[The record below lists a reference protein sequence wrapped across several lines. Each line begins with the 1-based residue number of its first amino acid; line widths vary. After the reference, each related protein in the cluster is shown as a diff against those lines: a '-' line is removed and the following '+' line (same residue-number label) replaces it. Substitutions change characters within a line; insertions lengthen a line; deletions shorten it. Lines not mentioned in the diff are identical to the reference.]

1 MNEMNSATTAPSE
14 NKEITSLVTQAQAPD
29 LSSITEAS
37 GQGALVPV
45 QSPNELIPVRPKYIS
60 DERDQEI
67 VNRAHD
73 FVAKVKA
80 EPSDWKLGDYIFKL
94 GHEIMDNT
102 KIQVSL
108 YDRKM
113 GEVLKVVA
121 EGDSPIAK
129 DILSVKTQLDL
140 VNPVMVKSKE
150 ISVTEKVMK
159 IFNKT
164 VMRLPKGD
172 EIIRII
178 AERRETV
185 KSTIDGIRI
194 HMMQEADKITKDS
207 AELGVICDHLKELQP
222 ALQEEIYK
230 GQLIWKLLMEYIN
243 ELSGSV
249 KESISNLTSD
259 LAMAIID
266 LQTIDNSNLQTR
278 FGGEMMIRNSRL
290 VRRLIQRTDT
300 ILTSS
305 VANALA
311 VRVAAAQQMETLSH
325 LDTIQQSI
333 GKTMVDTSKVV
344 GDSAIKS
351 AKMSQR
357 MGVNIQF
364 LQEACDN
371 YEQAAEAY
379 AQICSETI
387 KVATQSSNALNT
399 MNEKF
404 RERTDAMSSAR
415 QEGGVAK

>member
-1 MNEMNSATTAPSE
+1 MNEINSATTAPSD

-45 QSPNELIPVRPKYIS
+45 QSPNELVPVRPKHIS
-60 DERDQEI
+60 GERDQEI
-67 VNRAHD
+67 INKANH
-73 FVAKVKA
+73 FVEKVKTD
-80 EPSDWKLGDYIFKL
+80 PSDWKLGDYIFKL
-94 GHEIMDNT
+94 GHEIMENT
-102 KIQVSL
+102 TIQVSL

-121 EGDSPIAK
+121 KGDSPIAK

-159 IFNKT
+159 IFTKT

-185 KSTIDGIRI
+185 KSTIDGIRM
-194 HMMQEADKITKDS
+194 HMMQEADKIIKDS

-230 GQLIWKLLMEYIN
+230 GQLIWKSLMGYIN
-243 ELSGSV
+243 ELSGPV
-249 KESISNLTSD
+249 KESIGNLTSD

-333 GKTMVDTSKVV
+333 GKTMVDTSEVV

-351 AKMSQR
+351 AEMSQR

-364 LQEACDN
+364 LQEACAN
-371 YEQAAEAY
+371 YEQAADAY

-415 QEGGVAK
+415 QEA

>member
-1 MNEMNSATTAPSE
+1 MNEMNPVTNAPSE
-14 NKEITSLVTQAQAPD
+14 SKEITAIVAQAQVPD
-29 LSSITEAS
+29 LDSITEAS

-45 QSPNELIPVRPKYIS
+45 QSPDEIVPVRPKHIS

-67 VNRAHD
+67 VKAAND
-73 FVAKVKA
+73 FVEMVKK

-94 GHEIMDNT
+94 GHEIMENT
-102 KIQVSL
+102 NIQVSL

-121 EGDSPIAK
+121 EGDSPVAK

-140 VNPVMVKSKE
+140 VNPVMVNSKE
-150 ISVTEKVMK
+150 ISVTEKVMR

-172 EIIRII
+172 EVIRII

-185 KSTIDGIRI
+185 RSTINGIRV

-207 AELGVICDHLKELQP
+207 AELGVICDDLKELQP
-222 ALQEEIYK
+222 ALQAEIYK
-230 GQLIWKLLMEYIN
+230 GQLIWKLLVEYIN
-243 ELSGSV
+243 ELSGTA
-249 KESISNLTSD
+249 KESVNNLTSD
-259 LAMAIID
+259 LAMGIID

-300 ILTSS
+300 ILTGS

-344 GDSAIKS
+344 GDAAVKS
-351 AKMSQR
+351 AEMSQQ

-371 YEQAAEAY
+371 YEQAADAY
-379 AQICSETI
+379 TQICSETI

-399 MNEKF
+399 MNERF
-404 RERTDAMSSAR
+404 RARTDAMSSAR
-415 QEGGVAK
+415 QES